1 MQTIFPFQVHCMC
14 IPHIDQ
20 VKKIRSASGKPPM
33 LIDGE
38 EIFALQI
45 RKLRVTLLLSSSS
58 WELELMQFSHKQK
71 LLEGLLE
78 RRMNMREGMGML
90 YSFHV
95 WLLLFRLVL
104 DRFDQKLRMAELL
117 SLILKPNNRMVSIV
131 YACPLPNYKT
141 IAHFKILYPFCA

>member
-1 MQTIFPFQVHCMC
+1 
-14 IPHIDQ
+14 
-20 VKKIRSASGKPPM
+20 
-33 LIDGE
+33 
-38 EIFALQI
+38 
-45 RKLRVTLLLSSSS
+45 
-58 WELELMQFSHKQK
+58 MQFSHKQK

-131 YACPLPNYKT
+131 YACPLPNYKNHST
-141 IAHFKILYPFCA
+141 TLKSFTLFVRSNWISTD